1 MAASPL
7 RAVPPPPEALGDHA
21 LRNLAFIRKTM
32 ENASSFTAVPG
43 RGGVAMGV
51 TALVAAVIAELERG
65 APGADGARRWLIV
78 WCVEAVV
85 AILIGGAALWRKARA
100 SGLSPLAG
108 ASRKFALGLLPALLA
123 GAALTVRGF
132 QDAEGSTLPLLPAV
146 WLLCYGIAVMSAGTH
161 SVPAIPVMGIGFFAL
176 GLSALVLP
184 PAFGNALLALGFG
197 GLHIV
202 FGVFIARRY
211 GG

>member
-1 MAASPL
+1 
-7 RAVPPPPEALGDHA
+7 
-21 LRNLAFIRKTM
+21 M

-51 TALVAAVIAELERG
+51 SALVAAAVAESQKP
-65 APGADGARRWLIV
+65 ATGADGAQQWLIV
-78 WCVEAVV
+78 WCVEAVI
-85 AILIGGAALWRKARA
+85 AILIGGAALWQKARA

-132 QDAEGSTLPLLPAV
+132 LEGGTTRDLLPAV

-161 SVPAIPVMGIGFFAL
+161 SVPAIPVMGMGFFAL

-197 GLHIV
+197 GLHII

>member
-51 TALVAAVIAELERG
+51 SALVAAAVAESQKP
-65 APGADGARRWLIV
+65 ATGADGAQQWLLV
-78 WCVEAVV
+78 WCVEAVI
-85 AILIGGAALWRKARA
+85 AILIGGAALWQKARA

-108 ASRKFALGLLPALLA
+108 ASR
-123 GAALTVRGF
+123 
-132 QDAEGSTLPLLPAV
+132 
-146 WLLCYGIAVMSAGTH
+146 
-161 SVPAIPVMGIGFFAL
+161 
-176 GLSALVLP
+176 
-184 PAFGNALLALGFG
+184 
-197 GLHIV
+197 
-202 FGVFIARRY
+202 
-211 GG
+211 